1 MSKKTNGQD
10 LLSAT
15 IKSPPH
21 TAEELLQELQ
31 ARQVELE
38 AQNECLQK
46 LQAVLEES
54 LAHFVDFFEYAPIGY
69 LILSYK
75 GTIDEINFNGAAQF
89 GVVRSKLIGSN
100 LDQLVAIEDRQRWQ
114 NHFMK
119 VTACDDK
126 LTCEFAFQRVG
137 NLRFDVQ
144 LDCQRFIKA
153 DNKLAVR
160 VALTDITKRKLAEKS
175 LRESESRHRLL
186 VENSPVCIHEIDMEG
201 RITSMNRAGL
211 CMLGVEDESAVRG
224 YLYLDAVSAADRER
238 IGKLLTKA
246 YAGEASHFKFKSS
259 GLRAQIFKSC
269 FVPIRNAEGGIE
281 KLMGIT
287 EDITG

>member
-1 MSKKTNGQD
+1 M
-10 LLSAT
+10 
-15 IKSPPH
+15 
-21 TAEELLQELQ
+21 
-31 ARQVELE
+31 
-38 AQNECLQK
+38 
-46 LQAVLEES
+46 
-54 LAHFVDFFEYAPIGY
+54 
-69 LILSYK
+69 
-75 GTIDEINFNGAAQF
+75 
-89 GVVRSKLIGSN
+89 
-100 LDQLVAIEDRQRWQ
+100 
-114 NHFMK
+114 
-119 VTACDDK
+119 
-126 LTCEFAFQRVG
+126 
-137 NLRFDVQ
+137 RFDVQ

-224 YLYLDAVSAADRER
+224 YSYLDAVSTADRER

-246 YAGEASHFKFKSS
+246 YAGEVSHFEFKSS
-259 GLRAQIFKSC
+259 GPQVRIFKSC
-269 FVPIRNAEGGIE
+269 FVPIKNSEGGVE

-287 EDITG
+287 EDITE